1 MRSLTLSAT
10 AMAAV
15 LGAIL
20 SAGAAHAG
28 CGIEAGSVRILANDF
43 DALRT
48 VITEAEQCAGDG
60 VQVTANMTTEHK
72 VLQVPA
78 LTTNPAQYTVAM
90 ISNNSIAPLLAQD
103 LVRPL
108 DDLVSVHGSQLME
121 SQLIR
126 VDGQIVAIAFMVNGQ
141 NLFLRG
147 DVLEE
152 VGLEPPTS
160 IEGILEAAE
169 AIRAQG
175 IMQYPLAA
183 AYQSGWYLANEF
195 VNTYLGL
202 GGQFFEEG
210 SAAPAVNGPEGIRTL
225 ELMKAMSD
233 YMQPEYLTVGAD
245 EMKAMYLSGNVAMMN
260 QWASMVSGHID
271 PEGPAPEIGEAT
283 LLAPAP
289 TADGGTIPASALW
302 WDGFSIATNISDQ
315 DAEASFIALMHG
327 IRPEMAQ
334 QNPTA
339 AAWLIEGFTAP
350 ETAQAILET
359 GQMGAQAY
367 PMVPYMGLLHTA
379 LGAELAEF
387 MQGRES
393 AEDALR
399 DVEAAYTT
407 AARESGFLN

>member
-1 MRSLTLSAT
+1 MRSLTMPAT
-10 AMAAV
+10 ALAII
-15 LGAIL
+15 LG
-20 SAGAAHAG
+20 AGAAHAE
-28 CGIEAGSVRILANDF
+28 CGIEAGNVRILANDF
-43 DALRT
+43 DALGT
-48 VITEAEQCAGDG
+48 VIAEARACAGNG

-90 ISNNSIAPLLAQD
+90 ISNNSIAPLLARD

-108 DDLVSVHGSQLME
+108 DDLVAEHGGQLMD

-126 VDGQIVAIAFMVNGQ
+126 VDGQIMAIAFMVNGQ
-141 NLFLRG
+141 NMFMRS
-147 DVLEE
+147 DVLEQA
-152 VGLEPPTS
+152 GLEPPTS
-160 IEGILEAAE
+160 IEGMLEAAA
-169 AIRAQG
+169 AIREQG
-175 IMQYPLAA
+175 IMEYPLAA

-202 GGQFFEEG
+202 GGRFFEEG
-210 SAAPAVNGPEGIRTL
+210 SAAAAVSGPEGVRTL
-225 ELMKAMSD
+225 ELMKAMSE
-233 YMQPEYLTVGAD
+233 YMEPEFLTVGAD
-245 EMKAMYLSGNVAMMN
+245 EMRAMYISGNVAMMN
-260 QWASMVSGHID
+260 QWSSMVNGHID
-271 PEGPAPEIGEAT
+271 PNGPAPEIGEAT

-289 TADGGTIPASALW
+289 TADGGSTPASALW
-302 WDGFSIATNISDQ
+302 WDGFSIATNISDE

-327 IRPEMAQ
+327 IRPEVAQ
-334 QNPTA
+334 DNPAA
-339 AAWLIEGFTAP
+339 AAWLIDGFDAP
-350 ETAQAILET
+350 ETAQAILAT

-367 PMVPYMGLLHTA
+367 PMVPYMGLLHSA

-407 AARESGFLN
+407 AAREAGFLN

>member
-1 MRSLTLSAT
+1 MRTLTLSAT
-10 AMAAV
+10 ALAAA
-15 LGAIL
+15 LGATL
-20 SAGAAHAG
+20 SAGAAHAE
-28 CGIEAGSVRILANDF
+28 CGIEAGNVRILANDF
-43 DALRT
+43 DALGT
-48 VITEAEQCAGDG
+48 VIAEAETCAGGG

-90 ISNNSIAPLLAQD
+90 ISNNSIAPLLARD

-108 DDLVSVHGSQLME
+108 DDLVAEHGSQLMD

-141 NLFLRG
+141 NLFMRR

-152 VGLEPPTS
+152 AGLEPPTS
-160 IEGILEAAE
+160 IEGMLEAAE

-202 GGQFFEEG
+202 GGRFFEEG
-210 SAAPAVNGPEGIRTL
+210 SAAPAVNGPDGIRTL

-245 EMKAMYLSGNVAMMN
+245 EMRAMYISGNVAMMN
-260 QWASMVSGHID
+260 QWASMVNGHID

-289 TADGGTIPASALW
+289 TADGGSTPASALW
-302 WDGFSIATNISDQ
+302 WDGFSISTNISDQ
-315 DAEASFIALMHG
+315 DAEASFIAMMHG

-350 ETAQAILET
+350 ETAQAILQT